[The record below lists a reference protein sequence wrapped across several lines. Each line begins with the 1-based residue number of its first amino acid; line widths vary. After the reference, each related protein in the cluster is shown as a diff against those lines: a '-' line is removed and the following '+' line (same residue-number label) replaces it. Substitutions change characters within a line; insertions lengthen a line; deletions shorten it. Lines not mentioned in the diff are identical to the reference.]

1 MRPTPTAGR
10 SRPWSRIFRAV
21 TFVMKALSLYSSHEG
36 AHRHGQKVP
45 MLTRRVE
52 PTIEAAPWLRRF
64 PVRTPTLPP
73 ATHTNVYVIG
83 EGGLLVVDPA
93 SPYPE
98 EQARLSRYLGEL
110 REQGHEVRA
119 LLCTHHH
126 FDHVAGVQALHEE

>member
-73 ATHTNVYVIG
+73 ATHTNVYLAGEERLAVID
-83 EGGLLVVDPA
+83 VA

-98 EQARLSRYLGEL
+98 EQA
-110 REQGHEVRA
+110 A
-119 LLCTHHH
+119 LDAALEGLPVAEILLTHHH
-126 FDHVAGVQALHEE
+126 VDHVSGAAHLAARLGVP